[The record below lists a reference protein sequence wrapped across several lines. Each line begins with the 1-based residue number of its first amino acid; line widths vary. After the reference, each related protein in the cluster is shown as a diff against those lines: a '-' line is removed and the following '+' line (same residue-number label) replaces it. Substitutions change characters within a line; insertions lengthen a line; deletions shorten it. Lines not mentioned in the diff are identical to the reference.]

1 MHCTSV
7 LVSIALLIGLV
18 HSFSWDI
25 VVGRTKQLLFYYNG
39 TLTHTEDLPSTYH
52 YNEVQSVTYDPVQNR
67 ILFSAKMYY
76 PNISISSFNLST
88 RKIQILFTR
97 PQGNSRVA
105 YDPVTQLYF
114 WRDDKEIYSYS
125 LNSTSS
131 EQADLR
137 KLLFTLDYYCYDIA
151 VDSCGGYIYWV
162 TDKRIERARLD
173 GSGREVLI
181 DSKVY
186 DRRNLAIDQ
195 QTQKI
200 YWTETKYY
208 RVEEVSIKSADFYGN
223 HRTTLYTI
231 RKATFINA
239 FTISAD
245 FIYWQIYDQE
255 AIWQLPKNSPRGVAE
270 KIYTVTKELCTLC
283 HRIAS
288 NYTILE
294 QVQGRN
300 NCDALQ
306 DLNSSNLNP
315 ESTASICQ
323 KYCFQGNCSIS
334 TTGQPTCSCK
344 AGYSGERCDLV
355 NTCHDYCLHGGVC
368 SLNEENKRVCQC
380 TAGYDGE
387 RCEVSICKDYC
398 FQGNCN
404 VSAEGMP
411 KCSCKAG
418 FSGDRCEV
426 NMCYNRCSNGGVCSL
441 NEEDEPACEC
451 TADYEGERCDIPITR
466 TSDCPDNAT
475 QQVIRDLRSVVRL
488 IIQEL
493 IRILQFFSHKLD
505 EYEAQDLI
513 MQ

>member
-1 MHCTSV
+1 MMHCTSV
-7 LVSIALLIGLV
+7 LVLIALLIGLV

-25 VVGRTKQLLFYYNG
+25 VVGRTKELRFYYNG
-39 TLTHTEDLPSTYH
+39 TLTHTQDLPST

-67 ILFSAKMYY
+67 VIFVAIMDY
-76 PNISISSFNLST
+76 PTISISSFNLST
-88 RKIQILFTR
+88 RQIQILFTR
-97 PQGNSRVA
+97 PQGYYARVA

-114 WRDDKEIYSYS
+114 WKDDIKIYSYS

-131 EQADLR
+131 EQADVGN
-137 KLLFTLDYYCYDIA
+137 LLFTLDTLCHDIA

-162 TDKRIERARLD
+162 TEMRMERARLD
-173 GSGREVLI
+173 GSDREVLI
-181 DSKVY
+181 DSNIY

-200 YWTETKYY
+200 YWTETKNKG
-208 RVEEVSIKSADFYGN
+208 VEEVYIESADFDGKN
-223 HRTTLYTI
+223 RTTLYII
-231 RKATFINA
+231 RKAYIINA
-239 FTISAD
+239 FTVSAD
-245 FIYWQIYDQE
+245 FIYWQLYDQE
-255 AIWQLPKNSPRGVAE
+255 AIWQLPKNSPRGVA
-270 KIYTVTKELCTLC
+270 KIIYTVTKDLCSGC
-283 HRIAS
+283 HHIAS

-294 QVQGRN
+294 QIQGRN
-300 NCDALQ
+300 DCNALQ

-387 RCEVSICKDYC
+387 RC
-398 FQGNCN
+398 
-404 VSAEGMP
+404 
-411 KCSCKAG
+411 
-418 FSGDRCEV
+418 
-426 NMCYNRCSNGGVCSL
+426 
-441 NEEDEPACEC
+441 
-451 TADYEGERCDIPITR
+451 DIPITR
-466 TSDCPDNAT
+466 TSDSPDNAT

-493 IRILQFFSHKLD
+493 IRILQFFSNKLD
-505 EYEAQDLI
+505 EYEAKI
-513 MQ
+513 